1 MADQDVSDMLTVWG
15 LETYVN
21 IFKEHGI
28 DISCLTLITDEMMKE
43 IIPMVGH
50 RAKFKVNLEEWRK
63 VITQVN
69 DQSFNNMVR
78 MLYLSPVY
86 LIDFNYRRVLAIQ
99 F

>member
-1 MADQDVSDMLTVWG
+1 M
-15 LETYVN
+15 
-21 IFKEHGI
+21 
-28 DISCLTLITDEMMKE
+28 SCLTLITDEMMKE

-78 MLYLSPVY
+78 MLYL
-86 LIDFNYRRVLAIQ
+86 F
-99 F
+99 